1 MQTSTPLPNN
11 DTLPQLL
18 AYLNT
23 SLSSYQEFP
32 HNITKALQKLGEYSQ
47 HDRIYI
53 LEIHHNMTFDIIHEW
68 AIKEAGPTPEKW
80 KHAPIIHQQ
89 LWEEQLCK
97 NDYIIIRDENNSH
110 AETDQLLMEQN
121 CQQMLLLP
129 LFESGSHFAFIAFA
143 QCIHTHNWSNEEI
156 QMLSLLSSIIATRL
170 NNYRLTHRM
179 LHHLQ
184 KFHQQKIDI
193 LLHYNQL
200 QKIEDELI
208 PHWENIKKIHPD
220 LSELTQI
227 ESQLTQ
233 VKKICQTLLAK

>member
-1 MQTSTPLPNN
+1 MQTNTTFSNN
-11 DTLPQLL
+11 DALPQLL

-23 SLSSYQEFP
+23 SLSSYQDFP

-68 AIKEAGPTPEKW
+68 AIKEVGTTPAKW
-80 KHAPIIHQQ
+80 KHAPVIHQH
-89 LWEEQLCK
+89 LWEEQLCA
-97 NDYIIIRDENNSH
+97 NDHIIIRHENNSK
-110 AETDQLLMEQN
+110 TDQLLMELN
-121 CQQMLLLP
+121 CQQILLLP
-129 LFESGSHFAFIAFA
+129 LFESGTHFAFIAFA
-143 QCIHTHNWSNEEI
+143 QCIHVHNWSNEEI
-156 QMLSLLSSIIATRL
+156 QMLCLLSSIIATRL
-170 NNYRLTHRM
+170 NNYRLIHRM

-184 KFHQQKIDI
+184 KFHQQKIDL

-208 PHWENIKKIHPD
+208 PYWENIKKIHPD
-220 LSELTQI
+220 LSELIQI